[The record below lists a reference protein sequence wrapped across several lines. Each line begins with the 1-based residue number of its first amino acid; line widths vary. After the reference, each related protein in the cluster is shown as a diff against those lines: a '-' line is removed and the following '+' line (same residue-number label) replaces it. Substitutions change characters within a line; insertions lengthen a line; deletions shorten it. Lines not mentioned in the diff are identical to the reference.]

1 MSVGTQRTTFRE
13 VFSLDRDLML
23 PPAPKEQQP
32 RADELKQQAGDGT
45 AASQLK
51 QRRSSQEVRDGT
63 VTSTAMRGFFTN
75 LNPNPVGKGF
85 SVVGFGPAKSEN
97 IEFYHGFIR
106 CSKLFSF

>member
-13 VFSLDRDLML
+13 AFSLGRDLML

-63 VTSTAMRGFFTN
+63 VTSTAMRGFFTI
-75 LNPNPVGKGF
+75 LWERAV